1 MKQIA
6 SERVFSLR
14 KWRATRPRRK
24 KMRKYIGLAAAI
36 VSALP
41 LMTFAT
47 TADAGGRHY
56 RGGYNHGWHGR
67 HYGRGYGHR
76 GRGYWRNGRWIAL
89 GVGAAIA
96 GAAAASAYDDCYWR
110 HGRRYCY

>member
-1 MKQIA
+1 
-6 SERVFSLR
+6 
-14 KWRATRPRRK
+14 
-24 KMRKYIGLAAAI
+24 MRKFIGLAAALA
-36 VSALP
+36 SALP
-41 LMTFAT
+41 LATFAT
-47 TADAGGRHY
+47 TADAGPGRHA
-56 RGGYNHGWHGR
+56 RGGHGHHYAHGGYGRHHGR
-67 HYGRGYGHR
+67 HH

>member
-1 MKQIA
+1 
-6 SERVFSLR
+6 
-14 KWRATRPRRK
+14 
-24 KMRKYIGLAAAI
+24 MRKYIGLAAAL

-47 TADAGGRHY
+47 SADAGGRHY
-56 RGGYNHGWHGR
+56 HGGYHHGWHGR
-67 HYGRGYGHR
+67 YGRGYGRHWHR
-76 GRGYWRNGRWIAL
+76 GRGYWHNGRWIAL